1 MRKIAIA
8 FAALLSGCAAP
19 GGPFEENVGF
29 VQIFSGYSRAGFS
42 AFAASG
48 PLVEMHG
55 PLPGGADTETIA
67 AALRLPPRFPQ
78 TPFRAIAPGSAPRS
92 QRIVLVFGVR
102 GGINAD
108 QVCAGDIA
116 AGGVTDRLAVA
127 AAWCAG
133 SRSGSTAALQHQRA
147 LTPDDPAFT
156 GAMRRLF
163 GSLAPSRDENER
175 FRSERCIPPG
185 C

>member
-1 MRKIAIA
+1 
-8 FAALLSGCAAP
+8 
-19 GGPFEENVGF
+19 
-29 VQIFSGYSRAGFS
+29 
-42 AFAASG
+42 
-48 PLVEMHG
+48 
-55 PLPGGADTETIA
+55 
-67 AALRLPPRFPQ
+67 
-78 TPFRAIAPGSAPRS
+78 
-92 QRIVLVFGVR
+92 
-102 GGINAD
+102 
-108 QVCAGDIA
+108 
-116 AGGVTDRLAVA
+116 VA

-163 GSLAPSRDENER
+163 DSLAPSRDENER